1 MMEILNKRE
10 LQQIASNHSSDTDF
24 KDFIKLNKDHTK
36 EPYPFLLNDTNLSY
50 NNPLRFRKTLL
61 QKWVLVRNLKQ
72 SIKKLT
78 KTKLKISALSSWN
91 ISRYEFLT
99 GKDVLME
106 KYLLLKATT
115 MKRFEY
121 LPLGKELKAQT
132 DVTKKN
138 STIIRQYFGV
148 S

>member
-1 MMEILNKRE
+1 
-10 LQQIASNHSSDTDF
+10 
-24 KDFIKLNKDHTK
+24 
-36 EPYPFLLNDTNLSY
+36 
-50 NNPLRFRKTLL
+50 
-61 QKWVLVRNLKQ
+61 
-72 SIKKLT
+72 
-78 KTKLKISALSSWN
+78 
-91 ISRYEFLT
+91 
-99 GKDVLME
+99 ME